1 MKRFFAPLLALA
13 LLGAGQPQLSLAPA
27 TVELHAHFGQ
37 SVKQAFT
44 LNNQTDQGL
53 DFEMS
58 ARDVVVRNGKR
69 VFYDAGKLPHSIA
82 ATAIFSQRSGHV
94 DPDSDKTV
102 QVILTVP
109 QDTPIRAV
117 AIYFRN
123 KHVVAEHGAVMLN
136 ASLGALATF
145 ILTGDIAL
153 HGGAIHVVPASAV
166 QDMRVVEELSNT
178 GSEPVVPQG
187 VAAFITASGAL
198 AAKVPFAQQR
208 LLPGERLI
216 FGADYAGTLPR
227 GKYRVV
233 CSFQFE
239 GKTWTTEGTYSAP

>member
-1 MKRFFAPLLALA
+1 MKRLLAPLIAIV

-27 TVELHAHFGQ
+27 TVELHAHYGQ
-37 SVKQAFT
+37 SVRQAFT

-69 VFYDAGKLPHSIA
+69 TFYDAGKLPHSIA

-94 DPDSDKTV
+94 DPGSDKTV
-102 QVILTVP
+102 EVILTVP
-109 QDTPIRAV
+109 QETPIRAV

-123 KHVVAEHGAVMLN
+123 KHLIAPHGAVMLN

-145 ILTGDIAL
+145 ILSDDIAL
-153 HGGAIHVVPASAV
+153 HGGAVRVLPANAV
-166 QDMRVVEELSNT
+166 QDMRVTEELSNSGT
-178 GSEPVVPQG
+178 EPVVPQG
-187 VAAFITASGAL
+187 VAAFIASSGTL

-208 LLPGERLI
+208 LLPGERLN
-216 FGADYAGTLPR
+216 FSADYAGTLPR

-239 GKTWTTEGTYSAP
+239 GKSWTTEGSYSSP